1 MIKDFKNINNSMI
14 IIKINLSTNNK
25 MHTKEQAI
33 QIIKVHKEIQ
43 VENFLEKN
51 NKMKMMY
58 KRLTQVLENM
68 KVKFMMI
75 L

>member
-58 KRLTQVLENM
+58 KRLT
-68 KVKFMMI
+68 
-75 L
+75 

>member
-1 MIKDFKNINNSMI
+1 M
-14 IIKINLSTNNK
+14 KINLSTNNK

-58 KRLTQVLENM
+58 KRLT
-68 KVKFMMI
+68 
-75 L
+75 